1 MYVQLI
7 KDVALLIALSS
18 LYSMFARLTVRSGL
32 WRKVLPGLL
41 FGGVAVVGMVL
52 PFQLQPG
59 VFYDG
64 RSIILALSGLF
75 GGTITSL
82 VASVVAG
89 AYRASLGG
97 AGVWA
102 GLASIVGPALV
113 GLAFRRASGGRPD
126 RLGFGV
132 LYALGVAA
140 HVVMLACQLLV
151 LPWPAGIGVI
161 QRIWLPIMIIFPVA
175 TVLIGLLLQ
184 TEEKRALA
192 EDRFKHVFESANVGK
207 SITLPTGEINA
218 NAAFCAMLGYASQE
232 LQGRRWQDVT
242 PPEDVAE
249 VQRQLDTMMNGE
261 KDAARLDKRYV
272 RKDGSYLW
280 ADVSMA
286 LRRDSNGRPLH
297 FITTAVD
304 ITARHRAE
312 EVLRERE
319 SRYRTLFG
327 ESPVAIWEMDLS
339 GVKARFD
346 ELRRA
351 GVTDLRALL
360 YADPAEAAALAARV
374 RVLEVNRRSVEL
386 FGAASV
392 EDLSREVHRHLA
404 ADSYEAFKEELAAL
418 FEGKRSF
425 STGIADTNG
434 RGEPIQLDLTL
445 SVPADH
451 ANDLASVLISF
462 VDVTERRRGE
472 EALAVSEA
480 NLHSLIAST
489 DDIIVSRDRD
499 GRVVAF
505 NAAFASIV
513 RKMFGVGAAPGMRT
527 EEHLPA
533 EERAQWEGIIA
544 KVLSGEEYR
553 AEFSWKIDGGTRHY
567 DRLITPIRVGSG
579 IIGCAEYTRDIT
591 ERRRT
596 EEQLRQALK
605 METVGQLA
613 GGVAHDFNN
622 MLQVIF
628 GSVEMALRKVEPRC
642 AVEKHLLEVRRA
654 AQRSADLT
662 GQLLAFARRQTVS
675 PRVVDLNDVV
685 ANARKMIQRLI
696 GEDIEFVWVPA
707 LELGRVMIDPAQV
720 DQVLANLAVNARDA
734 IGGVGGLT
742 VETGNVV
749 LDQAYCAEHP
759 GAEPGEYVQLAVS
772 DDGHGMDR
780 ETMSHL
786 FEPFFTTK
794 GLGKGTGLGL
804 ATIYGIVKQNKGFID
819 VVSEPGKGT
828 TFRVYLPRASG
839 VGESGA
845 SEATQEAAPRGGTET
860 LLVVEDEEA
869 ILALVHDNLEG
880 LGYTVL
886 AAKSPEEAL
895 RTAGAHAGPLDL
907 LITDVVLPQMNG
919 RELWER
925 LAAARPGLRCLF
937 MSGYPA
943 DVIAH
948 RGVLDDGVRFVAKP
962 FTLSVLAEKV
972 RDTLG
977 AGAGAGSA

>member
-1 MYVQLI
+1 M
-7 KDVALLIALSS
+7 
-18 LYSMFARLTVRSGL
+18 
-32 WRKVLPGLL
+32 
-41 FGGVAVVGMVL
+41 
-52 PFQLQPG
+52 
-59 VFYDG
+59 
-64 RSIILALSGLF
+64 
-75 GGTITSL
+75 
-82 VASVVAG
+82 
-89 AYRASLGG
+89 
-97 AGVWA
+97 
-102 GLASIVGPALV
+102 
-113 GLAFRRASGGRPD
+113 
-126 RLGFGV
+126 
-132 LYALGVAA
+132 
-140 HVVMLACQLLV
+140 
-151 LPWPAGIGVI
+151 
-161 QRIWLPIMIIFPVA
+161 
-175 TVLIGLLLQ
+175 
-184 TEEKRALA
+184 
-192 EDRFKHVFESANVGK
+192 
-207 SITLPTGEINA
+207 
-218 NAAFCAMLGYASQE
+218 
-232 LQGRRWQDVT
+232 
-242 PPEDVAE
+242 
-249 VQRQLDTMMNGE
+249 
-261 KDAARLDKRYV
+261 
-272 RKDGSYLW
+272 
-280 ADVSMA
+280 
-286 LRRDSNGRPLH
+286 
-297 FITTAVD
+297 
-304 ITARHRAE
+304 
-312 EVLRERE
+312 
-319 SRYRTLFG
+319 
-327 ESPVAIWEMDLS
+327 
-339 GVKARFD
+339 
-346 ELRRA
+346 
-351 GVTDLRALL
+351 
-360 YADPAEAAALAARV
+360 
-374 RVLEVNRRSVEL
+374 
-386 FGAASV
+386 
-392 EDLSREVHRHLA
+392 
-404 ADSYEAFKEELAAL
+404 AAL

-425 STGIADTNG
+425 SAEIADTNG
-434 RGEPIQLDLTL
+434 RGEPIQLALTL

-451 ANDLASVLISF
+451 ANDLASVLICF

-489 DDIIVSRDRD
+489 EDIIVSRDRD

-505 NAAFASIV
+505 NPAFASIV
-513 RKMFGVGAAPGMRT
+513 RKRFGVEAAPGMLT

-533 EERAQWEGIIA
+533 EGRAQWQGIIA
-544 KVLSGEEYR
+544 KVLSGEEHR
-553 AEFSWKIDGGTRHY
+553 AEFSWKIDGATRHY
-567 DRLITPIRVGSG
+567 DQLITPIRVGSG

-628 GSVEMALRKVEPRC
+628 GSVEMALRKVEPRS

-696 GEDIEFVWVPA
+696 GEDIEFVWVPGR
-707 LELGRVMIDPAQV
+707 ELGRVMIDPAQV

-749 LDQAYCAEHP
+749 LDGAYCAEHP

-819 VVSEPGKGT
+819 VVSEPEKGT

-839 VGESGA
+839 VGEAGA
-845 SEATQEAAPRGGTET
+845 SEATKDSAPRGGTET

-895 RTAGAHAGPLDL
+895 RIASAHRGTLDL

-943 DVIAH
+943 NAIAH

-972 RDTLG
+972 RDTLEGG
-977 AGAGAGSA
+977 AR